1 MQGFLDPD
9 KILDEL
15 EIHDDIVLKRDMIV
29 ADFGCGSGGFT
40 IPLAKRLDNGLVHAV
55 DIQESS
61 LSALKS
67 QTLLDNL
74 SNIRFIRADL
84 EESKASSLQ
93 DSSIDLVLVV
103 NTLFQIDDKNAIISE
118 ADRILK
124 KQGRLLIID
133 WLPQAPQ
140 GPETRISPDDVKKRA
155 QDIGFAL
162 KKEIK
167 ARKYHYG
174 LVFEKS

>member
-15 EIHDDIVLKRDMIV
+15 EMHDDIILKRDMVV

-40 IPLAKRLDNGLVHAV
+40 IPLAKRLDSGLIHAI

-61 LSALKS
+61 LSVLKS
-67 QTLLDNL
+67 QALLDNL
-74 SNIRFIRADL
+74 NNIRFVRANL
-84 EESKASSLQ
+84 EESKASGLQ
-93 DSSIDLVLVV
+93 DSSVDLVLVI
-103 NTLFQIDDKNAIISE
+103 NTFFQIDDKNAIISE
-118 ADRILK
+118 VDRILK

-140 GPETRISPDDVKKRA
+140 GPEIRVSSDDVKKIA
-155 QDIGFAL
+155 QDFVF
-162 KKEIK
+162 KKEIE
-167 ARKYHYG
+167 AGKYHYG